1 MASLLSDDAKEDVT
15 FVTWF
20 VDLPVICK
28 YPAFK
33 GRKDNPWFSGK
44 ISYIDE
50 GSQTCSVVFADGD
63 VANGV
68 KFNELFAS
76 NRENGEIPESVG
88 KDQHRFNDIES
99 LLRSYNHQFELKQVK
114 PKLKCYYYD
123 PKTMH
128 RIIFEEGLAREQTL
142 DLDDN
147 LWKDKHSF
155 IQTVHKIFNPDSND
169 KIVVLHADY
178 LNDPN
183 QPLTNVLNGKEGRWY
198 GIWGK
203 KLMVDSEEELTELLK
218 NETDGWGGN
227 EKGFWSMDDDIKLQE
242 LQSEQSLG
250 SNFSIV
256 TEAIFRTLDK
266 AGNQFLKGDD
276 LDRSLVLLGLD
287 KSDDRVTIRYAKNGS
302 MELSGFQELC
312 TLQRN
317 AGVFDILAAV
327 CSLQCDGDGIAL
339 FDWEIGELNESFR
352 YIDSDNSGTVNG
364 PEEMGKLLY
373 YAGIGKEGT
382 MVNRYMSMA
391 EVVLEHFDQD
401 GDGVLSIEEVLG
413 LLRAVKGAAMILY
426 LELFHTSKLDLINLR
441 MNDAI
446 EKTLELEKS
455 YKERDVPGYA
465 LFPHL
470 LAR

>member
-1 MASLLSDDAKEDVT
+1 
-15 FVTWF
+15 
-20 VDLPVICK
+20 
-28 YPAFK
+28 
-33 GRKDNPWFSGK
+33 
-44 ISYIDE
+44 
-50 GSQTCSVVFADGD
+50 
-63 VANGV
+63 
-68 KFNELFAS
+68 
-76 NRENGEIPESVG
+76 
-88 KDQHRFNDIES
+88 
-99 LLRSYNHQFELKQVK
+99 
-114 PKLKCYYYD
+114 
-123 PKTMH
+123 MH
-128 RIIFEEGLAREQTL
+128 RIVFEEGFAREQTL

-155 IQTVHKIFNPDSND
+155 VQTVHKIFNPDSND

-317 AGVFDILAAV
+317 AGVFD
-327 CSLQCDGDGIAL
+327 DGIRR
-339 FDWEIGELNESFR
+339 I
-352 YIDSDNSGTVNG
+352 
-364 PEEMGKLLY
+364 
-373 YAGIGKEGT
+373 
-382 MVNRYMSMA
+382 
-391 EVVLEHFDQD
+391 
-401 GDGVLSIEEVLG
+401 
-413 LLRAVKGAAMILY
+413 
-426 LELFHTSKLDLINLR
+426 
-441 MNDAI
+441 
-446 EKTLELEKS
+446 
-455 YKERDVPGYA
+455 
-465 LFPHL
+465 
-470 LAR
+470 

>member
-1 MASLLSDDAKEDVT
+1 
-15 FVTWF
+15 
-20 VDLPVICK
+20 
-28 YPAFK
+28 
-33 GRKDNPWFSGK
+33 
-44 ISYIDE
+44 
-50 GSQTCSVVFADGD
+50 
-63 VANGV
+63 
-68 KFNELFAS
+68 
-76 NRENGEIPESVG
+76 
-88 KDQHRFNDIES
+88 
-99 LLRSYNHQFELKQVK
+99 
-114 PKLKCYYYD
+114 
-123 PKTMH
+123 
-128 RIIFEEGLAREQTL
+128 
-142 DLDDN
+142 
-147 LWKDKHSF
+147 
-155 IQTVHKIFNPDSND
+155 
-169 KIVVLHADY
+169 
-178 LNDPN
+178 
-183 QPLTNVLNGKEGRWY
+183 
-198 GIWGK
+198 
-203 KLMVDSEEELTELLK
+203 
-218 NETDGWGGN
+218 
-227 EKGFWSMDDDIKLQE
+227 MDDDIKLQE

-382 MVNRYMSMA
+382 MVSRYMSMA

-426 LELFHTSKLDLINLR
+426 LELFHTNKLDLINLR